1 MRGAGLDT
9 EIGRMQAALRTWV
22 VRAAGGTRGLREI
35 APTVLL
41 SLLCASAFT
50 PLLPVVAG
58 LGAAAV
64 AGSGVLSA
72 VGGGALS
79 TVITEV
85 LERARSKSK
94 SHAAAPAEFED
105 DIAGE
110 IGRVLAA
117 GDANA
122 QALRAEIATVLEK
135 IDAGGIMLRAAMEQ
149 GNESIRNDVIA
160 AIGVLGSDFAEM
172 RFLIYGMV
180 RTAEEMQKS
189 LDAQHADVR
198 VIIGQNEQQS
208 IDIRIIRDYLAVIAQ
223 LPVATMLTGAAADGG
238 APRWAHGCPYR
249 GLLPFE
255 ETDAEVFYGR
265 ERLTAELAVKLAAQM
280 TSRGLVVVTGASGA
294 GKSSLLRAGLLP
306 KLAQGQ
312 QVAGSE
318 HWPRIAITPTKD
330 PLTELAGHLAA
341 LGGSEAVAV
350 RDALAQRPG
359 QAHLTVWQ
367 RFWPPG

>member
-1 MRGAGLDT
+1 
-9 EIGRMQAALRTWV
+9 
-22 VRAAGGTRGLREI
+22 
-35 APTVLL
+35 
-41 SLLCASAFT
+41 
-50 PLLPVVAG
+50 
-58 LGAAAV
+58 
-64 AGSGVLSA
+64 
-72 VGGGALS
+72 
-79 TVITEV
+79 V

-94 SHAAAPAEFED
+94 SHAAAPAGLED

-223 LPVATMLTGAAADGG
+223 LPVATVLTGAAADGG
-238 APRWAHGCPYR
+238 TPRWAHGCPYR

-265 ERLTAELAVKLAAQM
+265 EPLTAELAVKLAVKLAAQM
-280 TSRGLVVVTGASGA
+280 TSRSLLIVTGASGA

-318 HWPRIAITPTKD
+318 HWPRVAITPTKD
-330 PLTELAGHLAA
+330 PLTVLAGHLAA
-341 LGGSEAVAV
+341 LGGSEPLAPRSRAVKV
-350 RDALAQRPG
+350 
-359 QAHLTVWQ
+359 
-367 RFWPPG
+367 